1 MKQNNIAFKTM
12 VRILAGLI
20 LLMLMRGVEAS
31 HFRFGHLTWEP
42 RPDIAENTIDIS
54 FTTAWRRSYFRG
66 SAPDRRPQIGD
77 IIRPGAR
84 LNFGDGTSLGS
95 INFEVVAYSAAQD
108 WVVAVSKSTQTGDSA
123 IRKTYPAPVNT
134 NGQPWIMSASGC
146 CRIGGLR
153 NPASSFLVR
162 ASVDLSVPNTPPSSN
177 LPPIVTCPRGDVCT
191 FSVPARDD
199 GDPLRWSFSPSS
211 ESSIGAL
218 PGGSSFPIKIDSE
231 TGIVRWEIPSS
242 AALGMYALQVKME
255 DIGSDGQAKSSTAID
270 FLIQVQDFA
279 DNAAPQFTI
288 PPTPPAN
295 TTILAPANRPFSLD
309 LRATDPDTS
318 DAVSVDHVGLPSG
331 ANLTSMPGNPA
342 TGTLNWTPTE
352 AQQGEHIITF
362 TAIDDRGRAALPHPV
377 KIKVIEAEIRDVTVS
392 ALLGKTDIEI
402 NSGSFQVP
410 PDRIESDENGTR
422 VEWDFPTFGTGEQ
435 AALDFG
441 VLLRNPIPGE
451 DRLVTQS
458 IVLTYEDINGNRV
471 RRDLEPQFAKVLA
484 SAYKQSITT
493 DRFTY
498 SSNQLVEIGSTVTSL
513 SSFDSVVDAQ
523 ISIHDA
529 AGNLVNDVR
538 YFSDIY
544 LSDGEHKTL
553 SPVTWNT
560 GSAYVGEYV
569 AHIALFDQNGLKI
582 DEAVSPF
589 EIVSADQAQT
599 AASIHTDKPGYFP
612 GETVT
617 VQDRIS
623 NPALNAQLN
632 EALAHTALYAPDGEK
647 VWEQEANLPQIGPQ
661 GFHDIEY
668 RIELDGVSPGDYTL
682 TLEVRDQQESLLAEA
697 HTGFEVLSTA
707 MDGAG
712 LQGDIQIN
720 ADPVF
725 RSEYLT
731 INTTVSNEGNAD
743 MADVPVTLSIVD
755 PETEQVV
762 AQWQNSVDELPIE
775 ESDAS
780 SQSWLALAPIGA
792 TYAAVLTTHVG
803 GNERILASRTFS
815 IADKLPAAFALE
827 GRGRL
832 LALVDGAAVG
842 SCQGVGQLDL
852 HFQPDVVLLPRDQV
866 LLEVYSAGG
875 DLLDAE
881 TVSIGQASGVLNN
894 NPGTK
899 ADVAI
904 LRSSASHVA
913 FTLAP
918 VNQAELSSPVRVV
931 ATHWQNGNPV
941 LHDSGLLTPDC
952 QSLYPGLQQESY
964 IIDQVLAIDSAEPY
978 DSDGA
983 PTALSQRR
991 FLQQLLEEAGWSYTL
1006 VSTAD
1011 DFVREFETGGY
1022 TVYGLFHEAVKIP
1035 ESTQHELVEAVAD
1048 GAGLLYAGYHDKRNG
1063 RLESAL
1069 GISARGKLPKV
1080 RGIALGDS
1088 PIHAG
1093 EDSFSLAL
1101 HGKPL
1106 RVQLNG
1112 ANALA
1117 HYLPSGGVS
1126 VTDYA
1131 YGQGRGVYMGF
1142 DVLAEATVAGLES
1155 TQASLITHALD
1166 HIHPQALSP
1175 VAGKVIPLSLTLTN
1189 QGLPVAGQ
1197 VSLILPSGTE
1207 AVDAGTGRLADDGSL
1222 LWPFHIEAGQEQQW
1236 QFWVRLPDQPGEIRL
1251 QGKIDVGTDQG
1262 LVEYGPVGTT
1272 LDVLGQ

>member
-1 MKQNNIAFKTM
+1 MR
-12 VRILAGLI
+12 VLAIRLIWSVFIFFSSLGVVESAELVQGL
-20 LLMLMRGVEAS
+20 GGES
-31 HFRFGHLTWEP
+31 GFGDLAMG
-42 RPDIAENTIDIS
+42 RNDDGSSQRIDITSVFPEGVNFFSGKYAKMHINNNGNVTFDNRVSS
-54 FTTAWRRSYFRG
+54 FTPSPFPIANRPMIAPYWGDVDTRG
-66 SAPDRRPQIGD
+66 GLSDSEDLHSNQVYYALLGDGRIVVTWYKVGYYSANKDKYNTFQLVMTNRGD
-77 IIRPGAR
+77 IGSGDFDVEYRYSR
-84 LNFGDGTSLGS
+84 LEWT
-95 INFEVVAYSAAQD
+95 
-108 WVVAVSKSTQTGDSA
+108 TGD
-123 IRKTYPAPVNT
+123 
-134 NGQPWIMSASGC
+134 ASGGS
-146 CRIGGLR
+146 GGLGGVPAQVGLDAGDQENYYAHPDSLTENVLGLVDTSNVGESGVWRFQVR
-153 NPASSFLVR
+153 NGVVDESPDELLSDV
-162 ASVDLSVPNTPPSSN
+162 SVKLSVPLSVDVVSTSFSQAPVSSYKN
-177 LPPIVTCPRGDVCT
+177 GDDFVYEWGFESFQLSQLEEIDFDLNVPGASPGSVVPVISEVFLSYYNSKGEHIERVLGGESLNVLQYS
-191 FSVPARDD
+191 FSGLVDVDRFSYTYNQKVKIGSNIKSLSGFDSEVDAAITIRDASGFVVADVQQLSDLYVPA
-199 GDPLRWSFSPSS
+199 
-211 ESSIGAL
+211 
-218 PGGSSFPIKIDSE
+218 GSQLSLGDSE
-231 TGIVRWEIPSS
+231 WNTGNAYSGEYSVHLALYGQEGELVGEINKTFVIVP
-242 AALGMYALQVKME
+242 
-255 DIGSDGQAKSSTAID
+255 
-270 FLIQVQDFA
+270 
-279 DNAAPQFTI
+279 
-288 PPTPPAN
+288 
-295 TTILAPANRPFSLD
+295 
-309 LRATDPDTS
+309 
-318 DAVSVDHVGLPSG
+318 
-331 ANLTSMPGNPA
+331 
-342 TGTLNWTPTE
+342 PTE
-352 AQQGEHIITF
+352 AQ
-362 TAIDDRGRAALPHPV
+362 TA
-377 KIKVIEAEIRDVTVS
+377 
-392 ALLGKTDIEI
+392 
-402 NSGSFQVP
+402 
-410 PDRIESDENGTR
+410 
-422 VEWDFPTFGTGEQ
+422 
-435 AALDFG
+435 
-441 VLLRNPIPGE
+441 
-451 DRLVTQS
+451 
-458 IVLTYEDINGNRV
+458 
-471 RRDLEPQFAKVLA
+471 AK
-484 SAYKQSITT
+484 ITT
-493 DRFTY
+493 DKR
-498 SSNQLVEIGSTVTSL
+498 
-513 SSFDSVVDAQ
+513 D
-523 ISIHDA
+523 
-529 AGNLVNDVR
+529 
-538 YFSDIY
+538 
-544 LSDGEHKTL
+544 
-553 SPVTWNT
+553 
-560 GSAYVGEYV
+560 
-569 AHIALFDQNGLKI
+569 
-582 DEAVSPF
+582 
-589 EIVSADQAQT
+589 
-599 AASIHTDKPGYFP
+599 YFP
-612 GETVT
+612 GEV
-617 VQDRIS
+617 VAIQQRVS
-623 NPALNAQLN
+623 NPAPNAQLN
-632 EALAHTALYAPDGEK
+632 GALTSTEVYSPDETLIWDK
-647 VWEQEANLPQIGPQ
+647 ESLLPQIGP
-661 GFHDIEY
+661 GSLYDDEY
-668 RIELDGVSPGDYTL
+668 DLDFSGTPGEYSIALNVYDPAGV
-682 TLEVRDQQESLLAEA
+682 LLAA
-697 HTGFEVLSTA
+697 DNASFDILSTA
-707 MDGAG
+707 LDGAG
-712 LQGDIQIN
+712 LKGDIQIN
-720 ADPVF
+720 ADPMF

-731 INTTVSNEGNAD
+731 INTTVRNEGNAD
-743 MADVPVTLSIVD
+743 MSDVPVTLSIVD

-762 AQWQNSVDELPIE
+762 AQWQSRVDELPIE

-792 TYAAVLTTHVG
+792 TYAAVLTAHVG
-803 GNERILASRTFS
+803 GNERILATRTFS
-815 IADKLPAAFALE
+815 IADKLPAAFSLE
-827 GRGRL
+827 GKGRL
-832 LALVDGAAVG
+832 LALVDGTAAG

-952 QSLYPGLQQESY
+952 QSLYAGLQQESY
-964 IIDQVLAIDSAEPY
+964 VIDQVLAIDSAEPY
-978 DSDGA
+978 GPDGA

-1035 ESTQHELVEAVAD
+1035 ESTQHELVGAVAD

-1126 VTDYA
+1126 ATDYA

-1155 TQASLITHALD
+1155 AQASLIARALD

-1197 VSLILPSGTE
+1197 VSLILPPGFE
-1207 AVDAGTGRLADDGSL
+1207 AVDVGTGRLADDGSL

-1236 QFWVRLPDQPGEIRL
+1236 QFWIRLPDQPGEIRL

-1262 LVEYGPVGTT
+1262 LVEYGPVGTGTT